1 MLQQRNQMMK
11 LFYCSAIIAFSLAC
25 VDCMALGSDREQP
38 FHIQADGA
46 EINESTGIS
55 VYRGRVNIDQGSMQI
70 RADEVEIHTHDSE
83 VIQIVARM
91 KEGATELA
99 HYEQRPDEGEELISA
114 DASEINYLIQEDKL
128 YLTGRAKLY
137 QPPNSFEGELLHYD
151 LQRGLVN
158 LRGGGPANDGDGR
171 INMIL
176 EPKKD

>member
-1 MLQQRNQMMK
+1 MMK
-11 LFYCSAIIAFSLAC
+11 LFQFSTLVVFSLAC
-25 VDCMALGSDREQP
+25 ADIFALGSDREQP

-70 RADEVEIHTHDSE
+70 RADEIEIHTYESE

-91 KEGATELA
+91 TEGAAELA
-99 HYEQRPDEGEELISA
+99 HYQQQPDEGEELISA
-114 DASEINYLIQEDKL
+114 DASEINYLIQEEKL
-128 YLTGRAKLY
+128 YLTGNAKLY

-171 INMIL
+171 INMTL